1 MFIDNITI
9 IISIIVLLLTIASVV
24 ANPFFRSI
32 KTKSTKDTTIELPP
46 LTVVVLSQNNVEA
59 LDKHL
64 PLIFSQDYAPGFE
77 VVVVGEKGDLDLEAV
92 LAKYADNKN
101 LYATYIPKR
110 SLFMSKPKLSAS
122 LGIKAAHN
130 DWIIMLNASC
140 APASDKWLQTI
151 AESIDSNTNI
161 VLGYSN
167 YKDDVK
173 PYRRFI
179 RLREACYYLRAAAH
193 GIAYRSTGANIAFR
207 RSEFISG
214 DGYRGNL
221 QHVYGEYDFI
231 INKFARP
238 YSTAITLL
246 PDSFVHNDC
255 PTKKTWTEYCIAN
268 SHVGRHLERKALM
281 HLSYI
286 TDALFMYINYAV
298 IITTGVFAVLT
309 GRWIALAVAAL
320 CLIATIAL
328 RIFFVK
334 RKCNIFSEHISAWS
348 IPFYELSLL
357 WFDILTK
364 LRYIRADKHDFSTH
378 KI

>member
-1 MFIDNITI
+1 M
-9 IISIIVLLLTIASVV
+9 
-24 ANPFFRSI
+24 
-32 KTKSTKDTTIELPP
+32 
-46 LTVVVLSQNNVEA
+46 
-59 LDKHL
+59 
-64 PLIFSQDYAPGFE
+64 
-77 VVVVGEKGDLDLEAV
+77 
-92 LAKYADNKN
+92 
-101 LYATYIPKR
+101 
-110 SLFMSKPKLSAS
+110 
-122 LGIKAAHN
+122 
-130 DWIIMLNASC
+130 
-140 APASDKWLQTI
+140 
-151 AESIDSNTNI
+151 
-161 VLGYSN
+161 
-167 YKDDVK
+167 K

-286 TDALFMYINYAV
+286 TDALFMYINYA
-298 IITTGVFAVLT
+298 ILITTGVFAVLT

-334 RKCNIFSEHISAWS
+334 RKCNIFSEHLSAWS

>member
-1 MFIDNITI
+1 M
-9 IISIIVLLLTIASVV
+9 
-24 ANPFFRSI
+24 
-32 KTKSTKDTTIELPP
+32 PP

-130 DWIIMLNASC
+130 DWVIMLNASC

-151 AESIDSNTNI
+151 AESIDSNTNL

-334 RKCNIFSEHISAWS
+334 RKCNIFSEHLSAWS
-348 IPFYELSLL
+348 VPFYELSLL

>member
-130 DWIIMLNASC
+130 DWVIMLNASC

-151 AESIDSNTNI
+151 AESIDSNTNL
-161 VLGYSN
+161 V
-167 YKDDVK
+167 
-173 PYRRFI
+173 
-179 RLREACYYLRAAAH
+179 
-193 GIAYRSTGANIAFR
+193 
-207 RSEFISG
+207 
-214 DGYRGNL
+214 
-221 QHVYGEYDFI
+221 
-231 INKFARP
+231 
-238 YSTAITLL
+238 
-246 PDSFVHNDC
+246 
-255 PTKKTWTEYCIAN
+255 
-268 SHVGRHLERKALM
+268 
-281 HLSYI
+281 
-286 TDALFMYINYAV
+286 
-298 IITTGVFAVLT
+298 
-309 GRWIALAVAAL
+309 
-320 CLIATIAL
+320 IAT
-328 RIFFVK
+328 
-334 RKCNIFSEHISAWS
+334 
-348 IPFYELSLL
+348 P
-357 WFDILTK
+357 T
-364 LRYIRADKHDFSTH
+364 IRMT
-378 KI
+378 

>member
-77 VVVVGEKGDLDLEAV
+77 VVV
-92 LAKYADNKN
+92 
-101 LYATYIPKR
+101 
-110 SLFMSKPKLSAS
+110 
-122 LGIKAAHN
+122 AAHN
-130 DWIIMLNASC
+130 DWVIMLNASC

-151 AESIDSNTNI
+151 AESIDSNTNL

-268 SHVGRHLERKALM
+268 SHVM

-298 IITTGVFAVLT
+298 LITTGVFAVLT

-334 RKCNIFSEHISAWS
+334 RKCNIFSEHLSAWS